1 MLNTEFLKRS
11 ARTLLRSAAFLAVAA
26 PVMLGQD
33 LAPPSARDIWQI
45 ARRELEFLNRLQ
57 RGSHGFLIDA
67 YAQYL
72 GATSEVLGD
81 SWSVARMSGSPD
93 GFTVTDLP
101 LPLSHRPLLSTI
113 AGKQKGGWF
122 RSKPKSSIPVSEPRL
137 RPEGVAP
144 MIYLDSAGIGA
155 DRYVFQYLGTETLGA
170 FRTWTFLLKPR
181 PSAGLGAFSGKIWVV
196 DHDIVRFSGSF
207 IGASP
212 RQKGGY
218 VSFDSVRFKGAN
230 GHWLPWKTYL
240 DETASPPSAPGIA
253 MRARIGVWGFDSQA
267 GGILGTVGIKADET
281 VDTTHA
287 AGTQSFSEDVYLEA
301 ESNLLRWLVGV
312 GFLAP
317 AGKFERDVCDPI
329 IDDILTANNI
339 TLDRP
344 LSCRILLTAPAETVL
359 FESIIAVSRT
369 VFDLAPN
376 TATVAVLIAR
386 EVALAKIRSSHL
398 DLAWGRPDILM
409 VRDERE
415 LISLLA
421 AAPTQVE
428 RDQADDLALEYLTRL
443 KSYKRQDLET
453 AAIFLYTASNACK
466 TKPALL
472 TPRFGDGLP
481 GCGREARISRM
492 ALAAPPGSEPNPAM
506 HVGARTKINP
516 WDDSVSRVTAQRENA
531 PFRIIP
537 EPMTPELAPDD
548 PDANDDSLV
557 QPTML
562 PHKVPS
568 SALRISKR
576 K

>member
-1 MLNTEFLKRS
+1 MTVAKFLKRV
-11 ARTLLRSAAFLAVAA
+11 ARMLLVCAAFWVAVE
-26 PVMLGQD
+26 PTMLGQD
-33 LAPPSARDIWQI
+33 LAPPSARDVWQI
-45 ARRELEFLNRLQ
+45 AQRELEFLNMLQ
-57 RGSHGFLIDA
+57 RNPHGFLIDA
-67 YAQYL
+67 YSQYL
-72 GATSEVLGD
+72 GPTSEVLSD
-81 SWSVARMSGSPD
+81 SWTLARLSGSAN
-93 GFTVTDLP
+93 GLTLTELP
-101 LPLSHRPLLSTI
+101 LPLSHPPSLSAT
-113 AGKQKGGWF
+113 AGKQKAGWF
-122 RSKPKSSIPVSEPRL
+122 RSKAKSSVSEPRL

-155 DRYVFQYLGTETLGA
+155 DRYVFQYLGTETLGG

-181 PSAGLGAFSGKIWVV
+181 PSAGPGAFSGKIWVV
-196 DHDIVRFSGSF
+196 DHDIVRFTGSF
-207 IGASP
+207 IAASP

-218 VSFDSVRFKGAN
+218 VSFDSARFKGAN

-240 DETASPPSAPGIA
+240 DETAAPPSAPGIA
-253 MRARIGVWGFDSQA
+253 MRARIGVWGFDSQDR
-267 GGILGTVGIKADET
+267 GILGMAGIKADET

-287 AGTQSFSEDVYLEA
+287 AEMQSISEDVYLEA
-301 ESNLLRWLVGV
+301 ENNLLRWLVGV

-317 AGKFERDVCDPI
+317 GGKFERDVCDPI

-344 LSCRILLTAPAETVL
+344 LTCRILLTAPAETVL
-359 FESIIAVSRT
+359 FESVIGVSRT

-398 DLAWGRPDILM
+398 DLAWGRPNILM
-409 VRDERE
+409 GRDERE
-415 LISLLA
+415 LISVLA

-428 RDQADDLALEYLTRL
+428 RDQADDLALEYVMRL

-453 AAIFLYTASNACK
+453 AAIFLYTASEACK

-481 GCGREARISRM
+481 GCGREARINRM
-492 ALAAPPGSEPNPAM
+492 ALAAPPGSESNPAM
-506 HVGARTKINP
+506 YVGSRTKINP
-516 WDDSVSRVTAQRENA
+516 WDDSVGRVTAQRENA

-537 EPMTPELAPDD
+537 EPMIPELAPDD

-568 SALRISKR
+568 PALRISKR

>member
-1 MLNTEFLKRS
+1 MIGVRFLKRL
-11 ARTLLRSAAFLAVAA
+11 APMFLGCA
-26 PVMLGQD
+26 PLFVVVSPDVLGQD
-33 LAPPSARDIWQI
+33 LAQPTARDVWQI
-45 ARRELEFLNRLQ
+45 ARGELEFLNMLQ
-57 RGSHGFLIDA
+57 RTPHGFLIDA
-67 YAQYL
+67 YTQYL
-72 GATSEVLGD
+72 GPNSEVLND
-81 SWSVARMSGSPD
+81 SWMLARMSGSAD
-93 GFTVTDLP
+93 GLTLTELP
-101 LPLSHRPLLSTI
+101 VPFSHSPLLPG
-113 AGKQKGGWF
+113 AAAKQKRGWF
-122 RSKPKSSIPVSEPRL
+122 RSKPKPSIPVSEPRL

-144 MIYLDSAGIGA
+144 MIYLDSAGIGP

-181 PSAGLGAFSGKIWVV
+181 PAAGPGAFSGKIWVV

-212 RQKGGY
+212 RQKAGY
-218 VSFDSVRFKGAN
+218 VSFDSVRFKSPN
-230 GHWLPWKTYL
+230 GHWFPWKTYL

-253 MRARIGVWGFDSQA
+253 MRARIGVWGFDSQSA
-267 GGILGTVGIKADET
+267 GILGTVGITADES
-281 VDTTHA
+281 VDTTHVA
-287 AGTQSFSEDVYLEA
+287 RTQSFSEDVYLEA

-317 AGKFERDVCDPI
+317 PGKFERDVCDPI

-359 FESIIAVSRT
+359 FESVIGVSRT

-386 EVALAKIRSSHL
+386 EIALAKIRSSHL

-421 AAPTQVE
+421 AVPTQVE

-443 KSYKRQDLET
+443 KSYKRQELET
-453 AAIFLYTASNACK
+453 AAIFLNTASEACK

-481 GCGREARISRM
+481 GCGRAARISRM

-506 HVGARTKINP
+506 YVGARTKINP
-516 WDDSVSRVTAQRENA
+516 WDDSVSRITAQRENA

-537 EPMTPELAPDD
+537 EPMVPELAPDD

-557 QPTML
+557 QPTIL

-568 SALRISKR
+568 PALPASKR